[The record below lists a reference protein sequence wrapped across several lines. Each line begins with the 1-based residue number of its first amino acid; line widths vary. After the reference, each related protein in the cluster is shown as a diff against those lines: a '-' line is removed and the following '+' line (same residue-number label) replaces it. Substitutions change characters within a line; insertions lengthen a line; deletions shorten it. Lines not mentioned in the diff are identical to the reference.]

1 MSEVREELT
10 PKELG
15 KQVYV
20 ESSRAIAE
28 GGPKV
33 ALMIGVAVLVWLFG
47 NLVFI
52 PLSEG
57 LMLRQYPVTQIISL
71 IILSTLAMLVLSA
84 VVQTR
89 RLTNAAAGFLAYS
102 IGARRGEVTQEELD
116 HYRTALTGI
125 SMVLIIALAFLLFSA
140 NLTTIHPALTGIALI
155 VAVIWAMVTL
165 WRSGSALAAEI
176 KTAADELAKRVEKR
190 ILE

>member
-1 MSEVREELT
+1 MREDLT
-10 PKELG
+10 AKELG

-20 ESSRAIAE
+20 ESSRAVAE

-33 ALMIGVAVLVWLFG
+33 ALTICVAVLVWMFG

-57 LMLRQYPVTQIISL
+57 LMLSQYAVTQIISL
-71 IILSTLAMLVLSA
+71 IILSTLAMLVLSTVIQA
-84 VVQTR
+84 R

-116 HYRTALTGI
+116 HYKTALTGI
-125 SMVLIIALAFLLFSA
+125 AMVLIIALAFLLFSE
-140 NLTTIHPALTGIALI
+140 NLATIHPALAGIALI
-155 VAVIWAMVTL
+155 VAVIWSMVTL
-165 WRSGSALAAEI
+165 WRSGRALAAEI
-176 KTAADELAKRVEKR
+176 KTAADELAKRITER
-190 ILE
+190 TPN